1 MLVCVGEG
9 RPVNLNMQLEQD
21 RREAEFLLEVK
32 GLKKWFPVKGGLL
45 QRTGG
50 HVKAVDGV
58 DLKIRYG
65 ETVGLVGESGCGKT
79 TTGKVLLRLEH
90 ATAGEVLFEGQ
101 DVLKLKAEQLRR
113 VRRQMQIVFQD
124 PYSSLNPRKRVEDIV
139 AEPLRIHNIGTPA
152 ERKKRVYEL
161 LDVVG
166 LTAEQARRFPHEFS
180 GGQRQRIGIARA
192 LALNPKLIVC
202 DEPVS
207 ALDVSIQS
215 QVLNLLAELQRE
227 YGLAYLFIA
236 HDLSVVKHI
245 SHYVGVMYLGKVVE
259 FAESETLFNNP
270 RHPYTRALMSAIPVT
285 DPDARRERIVLE
297 GDVPSPMNPPS
308 GCRFHTRCSHATDVC
323 REIEP
328 ELLSVGIGHE
338 VACYFHDKF

>member
-1 MLVCVGEG
+1 MSTHCA
-9 RPVNLNMQLEQD
+9 EQ
-21 RREAEFLLEVK
+21 RSPSEFLLEVR
-32 GLKKWFPVKGGLL
+32 GLKKWFPVKRGLL
-45 QRTGG
+45 QRASE

-58 DLKIRYG
+58 DLRIRHG

-79 TTGKVLLRLEH
+79 TTGKVLLRLEP
-90 ATAGEVLFEGQ
+90 ATAGEVLFAGE
-101 DVLKLKAEQLRR
+101 DILRLDAEQLRR

-124 PYSSLNPRKRVEDIV
+124 PYSSLDPRRRVEDIV
-139 AEPLRIHNIGTPA
+139 AEPLRIHQIGTLA
-152 ERKKRVYEL
+152 ERKARVQRL

-215 QVLNLLAELQRE
+215 QVLNLLADLQQE

-245 SHYVGVMYLGKVVE
+245 SHYIGVMYLGKVVE
-259 FAESETLFNNP
+259 FADSEALFANP

-297 GDVPSPMNPPS
+297 GDVPSPINPPT
-308 GCRFHTRCSHATDVC
+308 GCRFHSRCPHAADVC
-323 REIEP
+323 RQLEP
-328 ELLSVGIGHE
+328 ALRQIDAGGHE
-338 VACYFHDKF
+338 VACYFHERF

>member
-1 MLVCVGEG
+1 MSTHCA
-9 RPVNLNMQLEQD
+9 EQ
-21 RREAEFLLEVK
+21 RSPSEFLLEVR
-32 GLKKWFPVKGGLL
+32 GLKKWFPVKRGPL
-45 QRTGG
+45 QRTAE

-58 DLKIRYG
+58 DLRVRYG

-79 TTGKVLLRLEH
+79 TTGKVLLRLES
-90 ATAGEVLFEGQ
+90 ATAGEVLFEGE
-101 DVLKLKAEQLRR
+101 DILRLEAEQLRR
-113 VRRQMQIVFQD
+113 MRRQMQIVFQD
-124 PYSSLNPRKRVEDIV
+124 PYSSLDPRKRVEDIV
-139 AEPLRIHNIGTPA
+139 AEPLRIHQIGTPT
-152 ERKKRVYEL
+152 ERKARVYQL

-215 QVLNLLAELQRE
+215 QVLNLLAELQQE

-245 SHYVGVMYLGKVVE
+245 SHFIAVMYLGKVVE
-259 FAESETLFNNP
+259 FADSESLFTNP

-285 DPDARRERIVLE
+285 DPDARRERVVLE
-297 GDVPSPMNPPS
+297 GDVPSPINPPA
-308 GCRFHTRCSHATDVC
+308 GCRFHTRCPHAADICRQVEPILRQTDA
-323 REIEP
+323 
-328 ELLSVGIGHE
+328 GHE
-338 VACYFHDKF
+338 VACYFHEQF